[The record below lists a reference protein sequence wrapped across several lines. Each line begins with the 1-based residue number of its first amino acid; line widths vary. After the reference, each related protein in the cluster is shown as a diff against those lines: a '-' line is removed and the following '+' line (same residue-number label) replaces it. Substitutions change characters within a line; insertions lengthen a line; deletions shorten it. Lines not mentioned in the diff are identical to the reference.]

1 MLLSGINARVALLPQ
16 NTKSR
21 FSLSG
26 TVSGKDQ
33 ANKDFYIIASSYTTS
48 YMSFL

>member
-1 MLLSGINARVALLPQ
+1 MLLSGINARVALLLQ

-21 FSLSG
+21 FSWSG
-26 TVSGKDQ
+26 TVSGKHQ

-48 YMSFL
+48 YM